1 MTRFTILTYNN
12 YVGIVTDAILL
23 KNLIESNT
31 HYKAKISYIDDKNI
45 EESSVGIWIQNF
57 NVELLNKFKH
67 NIFFINEE
75 WASHHELSHLNLFD
89 TVICKSKYAK
99 KLLEPYYNVVYLPFI
114 SHNFYDSTIARD
126 NQFLHFLGKS
136 IQKNT
141 ELVLKQNVPLTLIDP
156 GNRYTD
162 LHNGIKHIN
171 SYQPT
176 QEISNILNSHNTHI
190 CISLYESWG
199 HYLFEG
205 LSTGAEIICSDIPV
219 FRENLDPDL
228 VHFLPTIEKI
238 DKSYLY
244 CSDNKNNIFPL
255 RKSFFID
262 ESTFKYKL
270 QNFIPIGKNRERR
283 FLFKQIVDKNKKD
296 TLYFFNNI

>member
-31 HYKAKISYIDDKNI
+31 RYKAKISYIDDKNI
-45 EESSVGIWIQNF
+45 EESNVGIWIQNF
-57 NVELLNKFKH
+57 NIELLNKFKH

-75 WASHHELSHLNLFD
+75 WSGHHELSHLHLFD
-89 TVICKSKYAK
+89 AVICKSKYAK
-99 KLLEPYYNVVYLPFI
+99 KLLEPYCNAVYLPFI
-114 SHNFYDSTIARD
+114 SHNFYDSTIVRD
-126 NQFLHFLGKS
+126 NRFLHFMGKS

-141 ELVLKQNVPLTLIDP
+141 ELVLKQNIPITLIDP

-205 LSTGAEIICSDIPV
+205 LSTGAEIICSDIPA
-219 FRENLDPDL
+219 FSEQLDPTL
-228 VHFLPTIEKI
+228 VHFIPTSEKI
-238 DKSYLY
+238 NVEYMY
-244 CSDNKNNIFPL
+244 NSDNLNNTFPI
-255 RKSFFID
+255 RKSFFVD
-262 ESTFKYKL
+262 ESNFQDKL
-270 QNFIPIGKNRERR
+270 VNFDPIGKSEERR
-283 FLFKQIVDKNKKD
+283 FMFNYIIEKNSKSIVRFLIN
-296 TLYFFNNI
+296 F